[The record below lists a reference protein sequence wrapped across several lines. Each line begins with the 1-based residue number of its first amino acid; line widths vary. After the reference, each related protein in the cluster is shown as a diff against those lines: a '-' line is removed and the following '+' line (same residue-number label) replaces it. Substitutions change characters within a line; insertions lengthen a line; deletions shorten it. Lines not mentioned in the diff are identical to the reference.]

1 MIESASIAIGSRI
14 GAELT
19 TGVYLAVRLFR
30 RNGNSKASSPGVSA
44 ETVRQ
49 ELHDR
54 VSDEVSAVREEFV
67 RKEVCSIVREGLEKD
82 ITAIRTGVEKLVRC
96 SEEE

>member
-1 MIESASIAIGSRI
+1 MIESASIAIGSGI
-14 GAELT
+14 GA
-19 TGVYLAVRLFR
+19 GVATAAYIAVRLIR
-30 RNGNSKASSPGVSA
+30 RNGKGKASSEGVSA

-54 VSDEVSAVREEFV
+54 VSGEVSAIREDVV
-67 RKEVCSIVREGLEKD
+67 RKDVCSLVREGLEKD
-82 ITAIRTGVEKLVRC
+82 ITAIRAGVEKLVKK